1 MIIKRVEIRRLRCI
15 LEETLDCES
24 LTALVGKNGAGKS
37 CFLHALR
44 LFYAVSP
51 VVTEEDF
58 YNRDTT
64 REIEIRVTFGAL
76 LAQEIETFGAY
87 VENDELIVTKRIS
100 SLDGKV
106 VSKTYG
112 ASRQHASFAEVR
124 ALASKSERKDA
135 FNRLVDEDPSLALT
149 RVRSADE
156 AEQKMKAW
164 EVEHPDRCVPIER
177 EAQFIGPTTI
187 GVGSLDSYTKFVF
200 IPAVRDVGDETADGK
215 GSALSALLAM
225 VVNERIEARPDLA
238 ALKSQLA
245 DRYLEIF
252 GPDNQP
258 ELRTLEAELT
268 NTLSSFHPG
277 SQVRL
282 DWGNAQAPTIPLP
295 AVVSSL
301 VEDGFA
307 GHVSRKGHGLQR
319 ALILSLLQT
328 RASLGRRAGQ
338 QVEEAAGG
346 QATSQR
352 LILAIEEP
360 ELYQHPQQCRHWA
373 SVLRRMTTATTNAQV
388 PHTQVIFTTH
398 SPHFVDLA
406 WFDQVRVV
414 RKSSG
419 GTDSPQV
426 ARISSASIAEVG
438 RELADAAAVPLD
450 QVTEQSTRARYRP
463 VMTSMVNEGFF
474 SGVAVL
480 VEGGTEVGLLT
491 AVAGRLARAWDS
503 RGISVI
509 DVGGKGKLDKP
520 LAIFRRLGIPTYVIF
535 DGDANSNNR
544 GEIGRNRLL
553 LRLLGA
559 TVEDY
564 PATSH
569 SPTYAVMRENC
580 ERVLKSALP
589 EGIYDTFAGAVAMEL
604 GYSGAA
610 QAMKNVDCASL
621 FVTRIYEAGHTL
633 QVIEGIVERISALAQ
648 PTAVLPPR

>member
-1 MIIKRVEIRRLRCI
+1 
-15 LEETLDCES
+15 
-24 LTALVGKNGAGKS
+24 
-37 CFLHALR
+37 
-44 LFYAVSP
+44 
-51 VVTEEDF
+51 
-58 YNRDTT
+58 
-64 REIEIRVTFGAL
+64 
-76 LAQEIETFGAY
+76 
-87 VENDELIVTKRIS
+87 
-100 SLDGKV
+100 
-106 VSKTYG
+106 
-112 ASRQHASFAEVR
+112 
-124 ALASKSERKDA
+124 
-135 FNRLVDEDPSLALT
+135 
-149 RVRSADE
+149 
-156 AEQKMKAW
+156 MKAW

-215 GSALSALLAM
+215 GSALSALLAL

-238 ALKSQLA
+238 ALKTQLA

-252 GPDNQP
+252 GPNNQP

-373 SVLRRMTTATTNAQV
+373 GVLRRMTTATTNGEA

-414 RKSSG
+414 RKSAG
-419 GTDSPQV
+419 GTDLPQV

-438 RELADAAAVPLD
+438 RELADAAAVPLER
-450 QVTEQSTRARYRP
+450 VTDRSTRARSRP

-480 VEGGTEVGLLT
+480 VEGGTEVGLL
-491 AVAGRLARAWDS
+491 AAIARHLALGWDS
-503 RGISVI
+503 KGISVI
-509 DVGGKGKLDKP
+509 DIGGKTKLDKP
-520 LAIFRRLGIPTYVIF
+520 LVIFRRLGIPTYVVF
-535 DGDANSNNR
+535 DGDAHKNDR
-544 GEIGRNRLL
+544 EDIQRNRLL
-553 LRLLGA
+553 LGLLGA
-559 TVEDY
+559 RIEDY
-564 PATSH
+564 PATSCC
-569 SPTYAVMRENC
+569 PTHAVMRENS
-580 ERVLKSALP
+580 EIVLKSALP
-589 EGIYDTFAGAVAMEL
+589 VGVYDTIAGAVAMEL

-621 FVTRIYEAGHTL
+621 FVSRIYEAGHTL
-633 QVIEGIVERISALAQ
+633 PVIEGIVETISGLAQ
-648 PTAVLPPR
+648 PTAVLAPR